1 MIFSLLQDILGRDEY
16 ETFYG
21 WISRIAVLGRNHYF
35 SNHCAMEISQKCP
48 TPSIMQWALYQ
59 LG

>member
-21 WISRIAVLGRNHYF
+21 WISRIAVLGEESLF
-35 SNHCAMEISQKCP
+35 F
-48 TPSIMQWALYQ
+48 
-59 LG
+59 